1 MDGLSQWIEEWE
13 TSLAAAENWVEQQG
27 GSPPYMK
34 RIRKH
39 LERKGMDKSHAYA
52 VSVNVAKKMCATG
65 DVNWPGLQHVNPG
78 SQAEACAA
86 VARWEQ
92 MKASSHGEALRQME
106 AIDAMTLTEAVDG
119 EGVTPVGDM
128 LRDLPKPTELT
139 ESTPFGEAIRKA
151 SGKKM
156 RVRLISPGWGSSG
169 HYSEAMLKE
178 TAANGVFKAGSH
190 MYADHPTADQNEAR
204 PERSIKD
211 LAAVT
216 TSPGVWDGDG
226 VYADVETFPGW
237 TEALA
242 AMKDHIG
249 VSIRA
254 LGMAEQGE
262 ADGVPGTIISEL
274 SEIKSV
280 DFVTRAGRG
289 GQITALLE
297 SARQVS
303 EGTTTTGGP
312 VSGTETQGTPATG
325 TPNTLNEGVTNNA
338 NGLQFTIPGTVTEA
352 EKQVSDLQRK
362 LAEATATLEVRN
374 DAVHQAAESKR
385 LLGEAQTKI
394 ARLSATETARS
405 KTQTAFAESKLP
417 DVCAGPVIARVLG
430 HEGGALPLTE
440 ANTLDDAKLTEA
452 IKASVKAEETYVAQI
467 AEALGVGAP
476 KGLGGGTSVDMT
488 DAQFEEALS
497 GMFQRTGTD
506 KKTADQ
512 AAKGR

>member
-1 MDGLSQWIEEWE
+1 
-13 TSLAAAENWVEQQG
+13 
-27 GSPPYMK
+27 
-34 RIRKH
+34 
-39 LERKGMDKSHAYA
+39 
-52 VSVNVAKKMCATG
+52 
-65 DVNWPGLQHVNPG
+65 
-78 SQAEACAA
+78 
-86 VARWEQ
+86 
-92 MKASSHGEALRQME
+92 
-106 AIDAMTLTEAVDG
+106 
-119 EGVTPVGDM
+119 
-128 LRDLPKPTELT
+128 
-139 ESTPFGEAIRKA
+139 
-151 SGKKM
+151 
-156 RVRLISPGWGSSG
+156 
-169 HYSEAMLKE
+169 MLKE

-312 VSGTETQGTPATG
+312 VSGTETQGTPTPG
-325 TPNTLNEGVTNNA
+325 TPIVDAPQL
-338 NGLQFTIPGTVTEA
+338 TIPGTVTEA
-352 EKQVSDLQRK
+352 EKQVTDLRAK

-385 LLGEAQTKI
+385 LLAEATVRI

-405 KTQTAFAESKLP
+405 KTQAAFAESKLP

-430 HEGGALPLTE
+430 HEGGSLPLTDT
-440 ANTLDDAKLTEA
+440 NTLDDAKLTEA

-476 KGLGGGTSVDMT
+476 KGLGDTTARRS
-488 DAQFEEALS
+488 DADELKQLAESFKEL
-497 GMFQRTGTD
+497 GMND
-506 KKTADQ
+506 ELAAS
-512 AAKGR
+512 AAKGRS

>member
-1 MDGLSQWIEEWE
+1 MPGGLDRSPKQNWVDKAGGLPSYIERIAVHLHDGGMSISRAIATAVNTVKRWAAGGTVRANGGQRVTAKTQAQAAAALADWEAKKASAHAEARAEMEAYEAMTVEDVDLSQL
-13 TSLAAAENWVEQQG
+13 T
-27 GSPPYMK
+27 
-34 RIRKH
+34 
-39 LERKGMDKSHAYA
+39 
-52 VSVNVAKKMCATG
+52 
-65 DVNWPGLQHVNPG
+65 
-78 SQAEACAA
+78 
-86 VARWEQ
+86 
-92 MKASSHGEALRQME
+92 LR
-106 AIDAMTLTEAVDG
+106 V
-119 EGVTPVGDM
+119 
-128 LRDLPKPTELT
+128 PTELT
-139 ESTPFGEAIRKA
+139 EATGFGEAIKGPA
-151 SGKKM
+151 GKRM
-156 RVRLISPGWGSSG
+156 RIRAISPGWGSSG
-169 HYSEAMLKE
+169 YYSEAMLQE
-178 TAANGVFKAGSH
+178 TAAKGAFKAGTQLFI
-190 MYADHPTADQNEAR
+190 DHPTADQAESR

-211 LAAVT
+211 LAAVFAT
-216 TSPGVWDGDG
+216 EGRYDGDG
-226 VYADVETFPGW
+226 VYADIDVFPPFR
-237 TEALA
+237 EALA

-262 ADGVPGTIISEL
+262 AEGRTGTIISEL

-312 VSGTETQGTPATG
+312 VSGTETQGTPTPG
-325 TPNTLNEGVTNNA
+325 TPIVDAPQL
-338 NGLQFTIPGTVTEA
+338 TIPGTVTEA
-352 EKQVSDLQRK
+352 EKQVTDLRAK

-385 LLGEAQTKI
+385 LLAEATVRI

-405 KTQTAFAESKLP
+405 KTQAAFAESKLP

-430 HEGGALPLTE
+430 HEGGSLPLTD